1 MYKKSITDQGITVIS
16 NALSFYQSVT
26 LGVWVKTGSRF
37 EQPAQTGMAHFIEH
51 MLFKGTQK
59 RSGQEIVLALEQ
71 FGANLN
77 AFTSREQTCFYIQTP
92 APALET
98 AVEVLADMLTASRFS
113 DQDIESERQVI
124 LEEIAAVE
132 DTPDEYVVDLF
143 QEHLFPGDTL
153 GHPILG
159 TRESVSAHSREGLM
173 AFWRDHY
180 IPGNMVVVAA
190 GQLEHRTLHEW
201 VERYFAGAR
210 RPDGAKKNMAP
221 AAVSDRGRVF
231 EHQSG
236 FTQTHICC
244 GTAVCAATDEQRFAL
259 EALHVYLGA
268 GMSSR
273 LFQLMREENAMV
285 YSVYS
290 FPEFFSDTGIFSIYL
305 GTDGS
310 KSARALELLKSE
322 LECLV
327 RDGIGRDTLE
337 RVKRQMRGRVMLS
350 LENTYNRMMRLAK
363 NEIFFGEAHEPE
375 WVYRRIDKLRTGDI
389 VRAARD
395 YFNFEEWIITKLQ

>member
-1 MYKKSITDQGITVIS
+1 M
-16 NALSFYQSVT
+16 
-26 LGVWVKTGSRF
+26 
-37 EQPAQTGMAHFIEH
+37 
-51 MLFKGTQK
+51 
-59 RSGQEIVLALEQ
+59 ALEQ
-71 FGANLN
+71 FGAHLN

-92 APALET
+92 SSSLET

-113 DQDIESERQVI
+113 EKDIETERQVI
-124 LEEIAAVE
+124 LEEIASVE

-143 QEHLFPGDTL
+143 QEHLFPGNAL

-159 TRESVSAHSREGLM
+159 TRESVSAHTRDGLLQ
-173 AFWRDHY
+173 FWRENY
-180 IPGNMVVVAA
+180 GAENMVVVAA
-190 GQLEHRTLHEW
+190 GRLEHQALHDW
-201 VERYFAGAR
+201 VERYFNVSAGDDR
-210 RPDGAKKNMAP
+210 EKLLP
-221 AAVSDRGRVF
+221 AVHDKGRIF

-305 GTDGS
+305 GTDGA
-310 KSARALELLKSE
+310 KSTRALDLLKSE

-327 RDGIGRDTLE
+327 REGISRETLV
-337 RVKRQMRGRVMLS
+337 RVKQQMRGRVMLS
-350 LENTYNRMMRLAK
+350 LESTYNRMVRLAK
-363 NEIFFGEAHEPE
+363 NEIFFGRAREPE
-375 WVYRRIDKLRTGDI
+375 WVYQRIDSLREEDI
-389 VRAARD
+389 AGAARD
-395 YFNFEEWIITKLQ
+395 YFNFEDWIITKLQ

>member
-1 MYKKSITDQGITVIS
+1 MYKKSKTSQGITVIS

-37 EQPAQTGMAHFIEH
+37 ERTGQMGMAHFIEH

-59 RSGQEIVLALEQ
+59 RTGQEIVLTLEQ
-71 FGANLN
+71 HGANLN

-92 APALET
+92 ASFLEP

-113 DQDIESERQVI
+113 VTDIETERQVI

-143 QEHLFPGDTL
+143 QEHLFPGNTL

-159 TRESVSAHSREGLM
+159 TRESVAAHSRAGLT
-173 AFWRDHY
+173 AFWRENY
-180 IPGNMVVVAA
+180 VAENMVVVAA
-190 GQLEHRTLHEW
+190 GQLDHQALHDW
-201 VERYFAGAR
+201 VERYFTGEN
-210 RPDGAKKNMAP
+210 RPVPVETGMS
-221 AAVSDRGRVF
+221 AAVADRGRLF

-244 GTAVCAATDEQRFAL
+244 GAAVCAAADEQRFAL

-290 FPEFFSDTGIFSIYL
+290 FPEFFSDTGIFCIYL

-310 KSARALELLKSE
+310 KSARALDLLKSE

-327 RDGIGRDTLE
+327 RDGIDRDTLE
-337 RVKRQMRGRVMLS
+337 RVKQQMRGRLMLS
-350 LENTYNRMMRLAK
+350 LESTYNRMIRLAK
-363 NEIFFGEAHEPE
+363 NEILFGRAYEPE
-375 WVYRRIDKLRTGDI
+375 TIYRRIDKLRTADI
-389 VRAARD
+389 IKTAHD
-395 YFNFEEWIITKLQ
+395 YFNFEDWIITKLQ